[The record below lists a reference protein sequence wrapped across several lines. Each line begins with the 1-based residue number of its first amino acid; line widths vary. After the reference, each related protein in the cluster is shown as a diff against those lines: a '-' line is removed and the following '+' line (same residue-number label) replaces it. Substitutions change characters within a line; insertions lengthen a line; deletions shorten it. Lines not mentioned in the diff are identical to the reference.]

1 MRAVAKWRSTS
12 LGDAQ
17 TAFMDCRDIAEVFEA
32 MFETAGRPEDMAVFV
47 RNDSEGRLHC
57 EVTVFFSP
65 AAQALAKRYRAGPCE
80 KPSADGLDL
89 LAGDPACWPRLFP
102 GAGPGGETAGE

>member
-1 MRAVAKWRSTS
+1 MPGRTTWRSKS

-32 MFETAGRPEDMAVFV
+32 VFETAGRPEDMAVFV

-65 AAQALAKRYRAGPCE
+65 AAQALAKRYQAATCE
-80 KPSADGLDL
+80 KPPAGGLDL

-102 GAGPGGETAGE
+102 EAEAPGP